1 GLPLVRNECSA
12 NDQEPWI
19 DCFEAL
25 NTRRRATTLGNSI
38 RLQENWTMLPT
49 INTPDRQ
56 AEAFPV
62 LTPVQIDHL
71 RPYGNIRSVR
81 AAEILFEPGKSGMS
95 CFVVLSGKLDIVVS
109 GLSGEQ
115 VFVTYGPG
123 QFSGEVVLISGARA
137 LSRGRVSE
145 PGEFLEI
152 GTDSLRAL
160 IAKDAELSDIFMR
173 AFLLRRVA
181 MISGGLGN
189 VVVLG
194 SQHSANTLRLRE
206 FLTRNGHPHSYVD
219 LDSDAASQELLDRFD
234 VKLEDIPV
242 VICSGKTVLRNPTN
256 QRLAECLGFAG
267 HIDEHRVYDVVIVG
281 AGPAGLAAAVYAAS
295 EGLDAVVIE
304 SEFPGG
310 QAGASSKIE
319 NYVGFPMG
327 ISGQELAGR
336 AVVQA
341 EKFGAQMMVG
351 QKVAKIRCDQ
361 RPYQLTLENGGLIE
375 TRSIVIA
382 SGAQYNKPNVENLE
396 RFEGQGIYYAATAM
410 EAQLCTGEE
419 IIVVGGGNSAGQAA
433 VFLAETVRKVYM
445 LVRGKELSET
455 MSRYLIQRIVENPV
469 IELHLQTEIVAL
481 AGDSRLNRVTWLNR
495 AKGEESVHEIGHV
508 FVMAGASPRTD
519 WLRGCLALDKQGFIL
534 TGRDLDPVL
543 DSAPLKWPLS
553 RPPQMLETSLPAVFA
568 VGDIPSG
575 NVKRVAS
582 AVGEGSISIHLVHRA
597 LAEM

>member
-1 GLPLVRNECSA
+1 
-12 NDQEPWI
+12 
-19 DCFEAL
+19 
-25 NTRRRATTLGNSI
+25 
-38 RLQENWTMLPT
+38 MLPT

-56 AEAFPV
+56 AEAYPV
-62 LTPVQIDHL
+62 LTPAQIDRL

-81 AAEILFEPGKSGMS
+81 AAEVLFEPGKSGMS

-137 LSRGRVSE
+137 LSRGRVAE

-152 GTDSLRAL
+152 GADALRTL

-173 AFLLRRVA
+173 AFLVRRVA

-189 VVVLG
+189 AAVLG
-194 SQHSANTLRLRE
+194 SQHSSNTLRLRE
-206 FLTRNGHPHSYVD
+206 FLTRNGHPFRYVD
-219 LDSDAASQELLDRFD
+219 LDSDKTSQELLDRFD
-234 VKLEDIPV
+234 IKLEDIPV
-242 VICSGKTVLRNPTN
+242 VICSGTSVLRNPTN

-267 HIDEHRVYDVVIVG
+267 HIDEHRVYDVAIVG

-295 EGLDAVVIE
+295 EGLDALVIE

-327 ISGQELAGR
+327 ISGQELASR

-351 QKVAKIRCDQ
+351 QKVLKIRCDR
-361 RPYQLTLENGGLIE
+361 RPYQLSLENGGGIAA
-375 TRSIVIA
+375 RSIVLA
-382 SGAQYNKPNVENLE
+382 TGAQYNKPKVENLAQ
-396 RFEGQGIYYAATAM
+396 FEGQGIYYAATAM

-419 IIVVGGGNSAGQAA
+419 IVVVGGGNSAGQAA

-455 MSRYLIQRIVENPV
+455 MSRYLIQRIVENPG
-469 IELHLQTEIVAL
+469 IELHHQTEIVAL
-481 AGDSRLNRVTWLNR
+481 EGDSHLERVTWLNR
-495 AKGEESVHEIGHV
+495 ATHEESVHDIRHV

-519 WLRGCLALDKQGFIL
+519 WLQECLALDNQGFIL

-543 DSAPLKWPLS
+543 DSAPLKWTLS

-568 VGDIPSG
+568 VGDIRSG

>member
-1 GLPLVRNECSA
+1 
-12 NDQEPWI
+12 
-19 DCFEAL
+19 
-25 NTRRRATTLGNSI
+25 
-38 RLQENWTMLPT
+38 MLPT

-71 RPYGNIRSVR
+71 RPYGNIRSVQ
-81 AAEILFEPGKSGMS
+81 AAEILFEPDRSGMS

-152 GTDSLRAL
+152 GADSLRTL

-219 LDSDAASQELLDRFD
+219 LDSDKASQELLDRFD
-234 VKLEDIPV
+234 IKLEDIPV

-361 RPYQLTLENGGLIE
+361 RPYQLTLENGGLID

-382 SGAQYNKPNVENLE
+382 SRRSVQQAE
-396 RFEGQGIYYAATAM
+396 R
-410 EAQLCTGEE
+410 
-419 IIVVGGGNSAGQAA
+419 
-433 VFLAETVRKVYM
+433 
-445 LVRGKELSET
+445 
-455 MSRYLIQRIVENPV
+455 
-469 IELHLQTEIVAL
+469 
-481 AGDSRLNRVTWLNR
+481 
-495 AKGEESVHEIGHV
+495 
-508 FVMAGASPRTD
+508 
-519 WLRGCLALDKQGFIL
+519 
-534 TGRDLDPVL
+534 
-543 DSAPLKWPLS
+543 
-553 RPPQMLETSLPAVFA
+553 
-568 VGDIPSG
+568 
-575 NVKRVAS
+575 
-582 AVGEGSISIHLVHRA
+582 
-597 LAEM
+597 

>member
-1 GLPLVRNECSA
+1 
-12 NDQEPWI
+12 
-19 DCFEAL
+19 
-25 NTRRRATTLGNSI
+25 
-38 RLQENWTMLPT
+38 MLPS
-49 INTPDRQ
+49 INEPDRQ

-62 LTPVQIDHL
+62 LTPAQIARI
-71 RPYGNIRSVR
+71 RPYGNSRSVR
-81 AAEILFEPGKSGMS
+81 AAEVLFEPGKSGMS
-95 CFVVLSGKLDIVVS
+95 CFLVLSGKLDIAVS

-137 LSRGRVSE
+137 LSRGRVAES
-145 PGEFLEI
+145 GEFLEI
-152 GTDSLRAL
+152 GADALRTL

-189 VVVLG
+189 VAVLG
-194 SQHSANTLRLRE
+194 SQHSSNTLRLRE
-206 FLTRNGHPHSYVD
+206 FLTRNGYPFRYVD
-219 LDSDAASQELLDRFD
+219 LDSDKTSQELLDRFD
-234 VKLEDIPV
+234 IKLEDIPV
-242 VICSGKTVLRNPTN
+242 VICSGKNVLRNPTD
-256 QRLAECLGFAG
+256 QKLAECLGFMG
-267 HIDEHRVYDVVIVG
+267 HMDEHRIHDVAIVG
-281 AGPAGLAAAVYAAS
+281 AGPAGLGAAVYAAS
-295 EGLDAVVIE
+295 EGLDALVIE
-304 SEFPGG
+304 SEYPGG

-341 EKFGAQMMVG
+341 EKFGAQMLVG
-351 QKVAKIRCDQ
+351 QKVVKIRCDQ
-361 RPYQLTLENGGLIE
+361 RPYQLTLENGSVIE

-382 SGAQYNKPNVENLE
+382 TGAQYNKPNVENLGQ
-396 RFEGQGIYYAATAM
+396 FEGQGIYYAATAM

-419 IIVVGGGNSAGQAA
+419 IIVIGGGNSAGQAA
-433 VFLAETVRKVYM
+433 VFLAETVDKVHM

-455 MSRYLIQRIVENPV
+455 MSRYLIQRIVENPA

-481 AGDSRLNRVTWLNR
+481 AGDSHLERVTWLNH
-495 AKGEESVHEIGHV
+495 ATDEESVHDIRHV

-519 WLRGCLALDKQGFIL
+519 WLRECLSLDNQGFIL

-543 DSAPLKWPLS
+543 DSAPLKWPLN

-568 VGDIPSG
+568 VGDIRSG

-597 LAEM
+597 LAEV

>member
-1 GLPLVRNECSA
+1 
-12 NDQEPWI
+12 
-19 DCFEAL
+19 
-25 NTRRRATTLGNSI
+25 
-38 RLQENWTMLPT
+38 MLPT

-62 LTPVQIDHL
+62 LTPKQIDSL

-81 AAEILFEPGKSGMS
+81 AAEVLFEPGESGMS
-95 CFVVLSGKLDIVVS
+95 CFVVLSGKLDIAVP
-109 GLSGEQ
+109 GLSGER

-137 LSRGRVSE
+137 LSRGRVAE

-152 GTDSLRAL
+152 GADQLRTL
-160 IAKDAELSDIFMR
+160 LAKDAELSDIFMR
-173 AFLLRRVA
+173 AFLLRRIA
-181 MISGGLGN
+181 MISGGLDN
-189 VVVLG
+189 VAVLG
-194 SQHSANTLRLRE
+194 SQHSSNTLRLRE
-206 FLTRNGHPHSYVD
+206 FLTRNSLPYRYVD
-219 LDSDAASQELLDRFD
+219 LDSDKASQELLDRFD
-234 VKLEDIPV
+234 IKLEDIPI
-242 VICSGKTVLRNPTN
+242 VICGGKKVLRNPEN
-256 QRLAECLGFAG
+256 QQLAECLGFTG
-267 HIDEHRVYDVVIVG
+267 QIDEHRIYDVAIVG

-295 EGLDAVVIE
+295 EGLDALMIE
-304 SEFPGG
+304 SEYPGG

-351 QKVAKIRCDQ
+351 EKVVKIRCDR
-361 RPYQLTLENGGLIE
+361 RPSPLPLENGGGIDA
-375 TRSIVIA
+375 RSIVIA
-382 SGAQYNKPNVENLE
+382 TGAQYNKPKVENLGQ
-396 RFEGQGIYYAATAM
+396 FEGQGIYYAATAM

-419 IIVVGGGNSAGQAA
+419 IVVVGGGNSAGQAA

-455 MSRYLIQRIVENPV
+455 MSRYLIERIVENPG

-495 AKGEESVHEIGHV
+495 AKDEESVHEIGHV
-508 FVMAGASPRTD
+508 FVMAGASPRSD
-519 WLRGCLALDKQGFIL
+519 WLRECLALDNQGFIL

-568 VGDIPSG
+568 VGDIRSG

-582 AVGEGSISIHLVHRA
+582 AVGEGSISIHLVHSA
-597 LAEM
+597 LKEM

>member
-1 GLPLVRNECSA
+1 
-12 NDQEPWI
+12 
-19 DCFEAL
+19 
-25 NTRRRATTLGNSI
+25 
-38 RLQENWTMLPT
+38 MLPS
-49 INTPDRQ
+49 INRHDLQ
-56 AEAFPV
+56 GEAFPV
-62 LTPVQIDHL
+62 LTSVQIARI
-71 RPYGNIRSVR
+71 RPYANVRSVQ
-81 AAEILFEPGKSGMS
+81 AEEVLFEPGKLGMS
-95 CFVVLSGKLDIVVS
+95 CFVVLSGKLDIAMA

-123 QFSGEVVLISGARA
+123 QFSGEVVLISGARSLA
-137 LSRGRVSE
+137 RGRVAE
-145 PGEFLEI
+145 PGEFLELSA
-152 GTDSLRAL
+152 TALRTL
-160 IAKDAELSDIFMR
+160 IAKDAELSDILMR
-173 AFLLRRVA
+173 AFLLRRIA

-189 VVVLG
+189 VAVLG
-194 SQHSANTLRLRE
+194 SQHSSNTLRLRE
-206 FLTRNGHPHSYVD
+206 FLTRNGYPFRYVD
-219 LDSDAASQELLDRFD
+219 LDNDKTSQELLDRFD
-234 VKLEDIPV
+234 IKLEDIPV
-242 VICSGKTVLRNPTN
+242 VICGGKIVLRNPSN
-256 QRLAECLGFAG
+256 QRLAECLGFAA
-267 HIDEHRVYDVVIVG
+267 HIDEHRVYDVAIVG

-341 EKFGAQMMVG
+341 EKFGAQMTVG
-351 QKVAKIRCDQ
+351 QKVMKLKCDQ
-361 RPYQLTLENGGLIE
+361 QPYELTLENGGLIE

-382 SGAQYNKPNVENLE
+382 TGAQYNKPKVENLS

-419 IIVVGGGNSAGQAA
+419 IVVVGGGNSAGQAA

-455 MSRYLIQRIVENPV
+455 MSRYLIQRIVENPA
-469 IELHLQTEIVAL
+469 IELHFQTEIVRVG
-481 AGDSRLNRVTWLNR
+481 GDSQLERVTWLNR
-495 AKGEESVHEIGHV
+495 AMGEESAHDIRHV

-519 WLRGCLALDKQGFIL
+519 WLRGCLALDSQGFIL

-543 DSAPLKWPLS
+543 DTAPLKWPLS

-568 VGDIPSG
+568 VGDIRSG

-597 LAEM
+597 LVEM

>member
-1 GLPLVRNECSA
+1 
-12 NDQEPWI
+12 
-19 DCFEAL
+19 
-25 NTRRRATTLGNSI
+25 
-38 RLQENWTMLPT
+38 MLPT

-62 LTPVQIDHL
+62 LTPKQIDSL

-81 AAEILFEPGKSGMS
+81 AAEVLFEPGESGMS
-95 CFVVLSGKLDIVVS
+95 CFVVLSGKLDIAVP
-109 GLSGEQ
+109 GLSGER

-137 LSRGRVSE
+137 LSRGRVAE

-152 GTDSLRAL
+152 GADQLRTL
-160 IAKDAELSDIFMR
+160 LAKDAELSDIFMR
-173 AFLLRRVA
+173 AFLLRRIA
-181 MISGGLGN
+181 MISGGLDN
-189 VVVLG
+189 VAVLG
-194 SQHSANTLRLRE
+194 SQHSSNTLRLRE
-206 FLTRNGHPHSYVD
+206 FLTRNSLPYRYVD
-219 LDSDAASQELLDRFD
+219 LDSDKASQELLDRFD
-234 VKLEDIPV
+234 IKLEDIPI
-242 VICSGKTVLRNPTN
+242 VICGGKKVLRNPEN
-256 QRLAECLGFAG
+256 QQLAECLGFTG
-267 HIDEHRVYDVVIVG
+267 QIDEHRIYDVAIVG

-295 EGLDAVVIE
+295 EGLDALMIE
-304 SEFPGG
+304 SEYPGG

-351 QKVAKIRCDQ
+351 EKVVKIRCDR
-361 RPYQLTLENGGLIE
+361 RPYQLTLENGGGIDA
-375 TRSIVIA
+375 RSIVIA
-382 SGAQYNKPNVENLE
+382 TGAQYNKPKVENLGQ
-396 RFEGQGIYYAATAM
+396 FEGQGIYYAATAM

-419 IIVVGGGNSAGQAA
+419 IVVVGGGNSAGQAA

-455 MSRYLIQRIVENPV
+455 MSRYLIERIVENPG

-495 AKGEESVHEIGHV
+495 AKDEESVHEIGHV
-508 FVMAGASPRTD
+508 FVMAGASPRSD
-519 WLRGCLALDKQGFIL
+519 WLRECLALDNQGFIL

-568 VGDIPSG
+568 VGDIRSG

-582 AVGEGSISIHLVHRA
+582 AVGEGSISIHLVHSA
-597 LAEM
+597 LKEM

>member
-1 GLPLVRNECSA
+1 
-12 NDQEPWI
+12 
-19 DCFEAL
+19 
-25 NTRRRATTLGNSI
+25 
-38 RLQENWTMLPT
+38 MLLSM
-49 INTPDRQ
+49 NAPDRQ

-62 LTPVQIDHL
+62 LTPAQIARI
-71 RPYGNIRSVR
+71 RPYGNVRSVQ
-81 AAEILFEPGKSGMS
+81 AGEVLFEPGRLGMS
-95 CFVVLSGKLDIVVS
+95 CFVVISGKLDIAMP
-109 GLSGEQ
+109 GLSDEQ

-137 LSRGRVSE
+137 LSRGRVAE
-145 PGEFLEI
+145 QGEFLELSA
-152 GTDSLRAL
+152 DALRTL
-160 IAKDAELSDIFMR
+160 IAKDAELSDILMR

-181 MISGGLGN
+181 LISEGLGN

-194 SQHSANTLRLRE
+194 SQHSSNTLRLRE
-206 FLTRNGHPHSYVD
+206 FLTRNGHPHRYVD
-219 LDSDAASQELLDRFD
+219 LDSDRASQELLDRFEI
-234 VKLEDIPV
+234 KLEDIPV

-256 QRLAECLGFAG
+256 QRLAECLGLAG
-267 HIDEHRVYDVVIVG
+267 HIDEHRVYDVAIVG

-341 EKFGAQMMVG
+341 EKFGAQMTVG
-351 QKVAKIRCDQ
+351 QKVVKVKCDQ
-361 RPYQLTLENGGLIE
+361 RPYELTLENGGLIE

-382 SGAQYNKPNVENLE
+382 TGAQYNKPNVENLE
-396 RFEGQGIYYAATAM
+396 RFEGQGIYYAATFM

-419 IIVVGGGNSAGQAA
+419 VIVVGGGNSAGQAA
-433 VFLAETVRKVYM
+433 AFLAETVQKVYM

-455 MSRYLIQRIVENPV
+455 MSRYLIQRIVENPA
-469 IELHLQTEIVAL
+469 IELHLQTEIVAVG
-481 AGDSRLNRVTWLNR
+481 GDSHLERVTWLNR
-495 AKGEESVHEIGHV
+495 ATGEESAHGIRHV

-519 WLRGCLALDKQGFIL
+519 WLRGCVALDQQGFIL

-543 DSAPLKWPLS
+543 ATAPVKWPLS
-553 RPPQMLETSLPAVFA
+553 RPPQMLETSLPAVYA
-568 VGDIPSG
+568 VGDIRSG

-582 AVGEGSISIHLVHRA
+582 AVGEGSISIHLVQRA
-597 LAEM
+597 LATM

>member
-1 GLPLVRNECSA
+1 
-12 NDQEPWI
+12 
-19 DCFEAL
+19 
-25 NTRRRATTLGNSI
+25 
-38 RLQENWTMLPT
+38 MLPT
-49 INTPDRQ
+49 INAPDRH

-62 LTPVQIDHL
+62 LTLAQIARI
-71 RPYGNIRSVR
+71 RPYGQVRSVQ
-81 AAEILFEPGKSGMS
+81 AGEVLFEPGKLDMS
-95 CFVVLSGKLDIVVS
+95 CFVVLSGKLEIVLA
-109 GLSGEQ
+109 GLFSEQ
-115 VFVTYGPG
+115 VFVAYGPG
-123 QFSGEVVLISGARA
+123 QFSGEVVMISGARA
-137 LSRGRVSE
+137 LSRGQVAE
-145 PGEFLEI
+145 PGEFLEV
-152 GTDSLRAL
+152 GANALRRL

-181 MISGGLGN
+181 LISEGLGN
-189 VVVLG
+189 VIVLG
-194 SQHSANTLRLRE
+194 SQHSSNTLRLRE

-219 LDSDAASQELLDRFD
+219 LDSDKASQELLDRFEI
-234 VKLEDIPV
+234 KLDDIPV
-242 VICSGKTVLRNPTN
+242 VICGGTKVLRNPTN

-267 HIDEHRVYDVVIVG
+267 QIDQHRVHDVAIVG

-327 ISGQELAGR
+327 ISGQELSSR

-341 EKFGAQMMVG
+341 EKFGARMTVG
-351 QKVAKIRCDQ
+351 QKVVKIRCDH
-361 RPYQLTLENGGLIE
+361 RPYQLTLEDGGIIE

-382 SGAQYNKPNVENLE
+382 TGAQYNKPNVQNLE
-396 RFEGQGIYYAATAM
+396 QYEGQGVYYAATAM
-410 EAQLCTGEE
+410 EAQLCAGEE

-433 VFLAETVRKVYM
+433 VFLSETVPKVYM
-445 LVRGKELSET
+445 VVRGKELSET
-455 MSRYLIQRIVENPV
+455 MSRYLIQRIVENPG
-469 IELHLQTEIVAL
+469 IELNFQTEIVAL
-481 AGDSRLNRVTWLNR
+481 AGGSHLQRVTWLNR
-495 AKGEESVHEIGHV
+495 ANGEETAHEIGHV

-534 TGRDLDPVL
+534 TGRDLDSIL

-568 VGDIPSG
+568 VGDIRSG

-582 AVGEGSISIHLVHRA
+582 AVGEGSISIHLVQQT
-597 LAEM
+597 LVEI

>member
-1 GLPLVRNECSA
+1 MFP
-12 NDQEPWI
+12 
-19 DCFEAL
+19 
-25 NTRRRATTLGNSI
+25 SI
-38 RLQENWTMLPT
+38 K
-49 INTPDRQ
+49 TPDRQ

-62 LTPVQIDHL
+62 LTPAQIARI
-71 RPYGNIRSVR
+71 RPYGSVRSVQPG
-81 AAEILFEPGKSGMS
+81 EILFEPGKSGMS
-95 CFVVLSGKLDIVVS
+95 CFVVLSGKLDIAVT

-137 LSRGRVSE
+137 LSRGRVAE

-152 GTDSLRAL
+152 GGDDLRGM

-189 VVVLG
+189 VAVLG
-194 SQHSANTLRLRE
+194 SQHSSNTLRLRE
-206 FLTRNGHPHSYVD
+206 FLTRNGHPFQYVD
-219 LDSDAASQELLDRFD
+219 LDSDKTSQELLDRFD
-234 VKLEDIPV
+234 IKLEDIPV
-242 VICSGKTVLRNPTN
+242 VICSGRNVLRNPTD
-256 QRLAECLGFAG
+256 QKLAECLGFTG
-267 HIDEHRVYDVVIVG
+267 HMDEHRIHDVAIVG
-281 AGPAGLAAAVYAAS
+281 AGPAGLGAAVYAAS
-295 EGLDAVVIE
+295 EGLDALVIE
-304 SEFPGG
+304 SEYPGG

-341 EKFGAQMMVG
+341 EKFGAQMLVG
-351 QKVAKIRCDQ
+351 QKVVKIRCDQ
-361 RPYQLTLENGGLIE
+361 RPYQLTLENGAVIE
-375 TRSIVIA
+375 ARSIVI
-382 SGAQYNKPNVENLE
+382 STGAQYNKPKVENLGQ
-396 RFEGQGIYYAATAM
+396 FEGQGIYYAATAM

-419 IIVVGGGNSAGQAA
+419 IIVIGGGNSAGQAA
-433 VFLAETVRKVYM
+433 VFLSETVRKVHM

-455 MSRYLIQRIVENPV
+455 MSRYLIQRIEENPA
-469 IELHLQTEIVAL
+469 IALHLQTEIIAL
-481 AGDSRLNRVTWLNR
+481 SGESHLEQVTWLNG
-495 AKGEESVHEIGHV
+495 ATQEESVHGIRHV

-519 WLRGCLALDKQGFIL
+519 WLKECLALDNQGFIL

-543 DSAPLKWPLS
+543 DNAPLKWPLS

-568 VGDIPSG
+568 VGDIRSG

-597 LAEM
+597 LSEA